1 MMGKLRN
8 DEKLRHLYMSY
19 IDDGILDLFA
29 GLLALF
35 AGLLFFADMF
45 WMAGVYVA
53 IFLPVV
59 WSFKE
64 KVTMTRLRP
73 EELNPAVAKRS
84 YKLLA
89 GALLAGL
96 FLLLLAVLALF
107 LLQPGEATPSTRR
120 LISFIMSGLIGASIL
135 GGFLLVGYFYRAP
148 RWYAYAALA
157 LLLGALTWQ
166 LDIGLPWLIFAL
178 GALISLTG
186 TVCLYRFLRSHPVL
200 PEGQRPIF

>member
-1 MMGKLRN
+1 MGKLRN

-29 GLLALF
+29 GMLALF

-64 KVTMTRLRP
+64 KVTMPRLRP
-73 EELNPAVAKRS
+73 EELNPAVAQKS
-84 YKLLA
+84 AKLLGVFLA
-89 GALLAGL
+89 AGL
-96 FLLLLAVLALF
+96 FLLVLGILVF
-107 LLQPGEATPSTRR
+107 LLIKPGEATPLTRN
-120 LISFIMSGLIGASIL
+120 LLSVVLSGLIGASIL
-135 GGFLLVGYFYRAP
+135 GGFLLVGHFYRAP

-157 LLLGALTWQ
+157 FLLGVLTWW
-166 LDIGLPWLIFAL
+166 LNIGLPWLIFAL
-178 GALISLTG
+178 GAVITLSG
-186 TVCLYRFLRSHPVL
+186 AVCLWRFLRDHPVL

>member
-1 MMGKLRN
+1 MGKLRN

-29 GLLALF
+29 GMLALF
-35 AGLLFFADMF
+35 AGILFFSDMF

-64 KVTMTRLRP
+64 KVTMPRVRP
-73 EELNPAVAKRS
+73 EELNPVMARKS
-84 YKLLA
+84 SMLL
-89 GALLAGL
+89 GVFLLAGL
-96 FLLLLAVLALF
+96 FLLVLVVLAVF
-107 LLQPGEATPSTRR
+107 LLQPGEATPLTRN
-120 LISFIMSGLIGASIL
+120 LISVVLSDLIGASIL

-178 GALISLTG
+178 GAVIALTG
-186 TVCLYRFLRSHPVL
+186 AVCLYRFLRSHPVL